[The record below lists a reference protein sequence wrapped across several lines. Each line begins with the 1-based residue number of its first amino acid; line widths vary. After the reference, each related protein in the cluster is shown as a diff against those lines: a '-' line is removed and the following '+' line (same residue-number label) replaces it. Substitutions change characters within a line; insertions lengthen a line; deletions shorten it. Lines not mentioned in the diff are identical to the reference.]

1 MKLTNSNG
9 VLTKEVTGWKKD
21 DVQKNA
27 PGKKRPLLRKLP
39 PGELPSR
46 SMVTGKFPP
55 GNLRRPHLRK
65 NSPHENCSPE
75 KYPPKKLFF

>member
-9 VLTKEVTGWKKD
+9 ALTKEVTGWKED

-39 PGELPSR
+39 PGELLSGNMVHRKVSPWKSTPPPPSQR
-46 SMVTGKFPP
+46 FS
-55 GNLRRPHLRK
+55 
-65 NSPHENCSPE
+65 S
-75 KYPPKKLFF
+75 

>member
-9 VLTKEVTGWKKD
+9 ALTKEVTGWKED

-39 PGELPSR
+39 PGELPSGN
-46 SMVTGKFPP
+46 MVHRKVSP
-55 GNLRRPHLRK
+55 GNLPCLHLRK

-75 KYPPKKLFF
+75 KYPPQKLFF